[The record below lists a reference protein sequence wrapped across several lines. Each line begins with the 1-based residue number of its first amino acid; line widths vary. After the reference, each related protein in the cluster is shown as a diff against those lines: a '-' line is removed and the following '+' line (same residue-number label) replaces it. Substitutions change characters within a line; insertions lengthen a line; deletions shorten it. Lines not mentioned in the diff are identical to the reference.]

1 MQMIEYEPCCGV
13 SCASSGMSEAVG
25 LKDGNKGMFISKVY
39 FQHHCQCR
47 EYSQQDDVES
57 KIKLGA
63 AMAMQESQFIIR
75 SLFEIMTSH
84 YQSTI

>member
-1 MQMIEYEPCCGV
+1 MIEYAPCCGV
-13 SCASSGMSEAVG
+13 SCASSGMSEAMA
-25 LKDGNKGMFISKVY
+25 LKDDNNGMFISEVY
-39 FQHHCQCR
+39 FQHHFQCR

-63 AMAMQESQFIIR
+63 AMAMQESHFIIR

>member
-1 MQMIEYEPCCGV
+1 MVVYAPCCAV
-13 SCASSGMSEAVG
+13 SCASSGKSEAVI
-25 LKDGNKGMFISKVY
+25 LKGDNKGMFISEVY

-47 EYSQQDDVES
+47 EFLQQDESES

-75 SLFEIMTSH
+75 SLFEIMSSH
-84 YQSTI
+84 CQSTI